1 MRVQSFLMVLDGIS
15 FTEEHSVALSK
26 LLSTAFVIRGAQLS
40 VVKRLDSH
48 FVVGIHT
55 SLITWLF
62 KRIAAYDAAGN
73 RKTRSKCIAF
83 FKVLTPLVNSIDNR
97 DSLKM

>member
-1 MRVQSFLMVLDGIS
+1 MVLDGIS
-15 FTEEHSVALSK
+15 PSEENSIALSK
-26 LLSTAFVIRGAQLS
+26 LLSTAFLIRGAQLA
-40 VVKRLDSH
+40 VVKRLDSR
-48 FVVGIHT
+48 FVVTIHT

-73 RKTRSKCIAF
+73 KKARTKCISF
-83 FKVLTPLVNSIDNR
+83 FKVLTPLVNSIENR